1 MKYRNF
7 PALAATLSL
16 GTAILASVAVSN
28 VYAFPPR
35 STHII
40 VENLSESDERERGV
54 TKLENG
60 LDLSRRDLAGVRIT
74 DAFLRDVDFSD
85 SDLTGADLRYTQFFR
100 CNFSNANL
108 TNVAITDSGSFR
120 ECDFSGAKLRNVD
133 ISELDDSPTFVD
145 CDFTGATLTR
155 VPSFDQWTF
164 KDCVLK
170 NVYLADVRAPRY
182 SSLDVNATANVKKYK
197 EFEGVSFD
205 DAPKNLSGFVLT
217 RTEFLTDVGGVD
229 FTNARLTSVRAPGLS
244 GRQLAQ
250 TVNFRE
256 KRYEGLKLQSADFK
270 KYDFSGAML
279 TNCRFEKLD
288 FTDANFTDAV
298 LTACSFRDVQGLTL
312 EQLKS
317 TWNWRAGRLDL
328 LSLDDALQAE
338 VDAALTETQPNK
350 TQDIANAKRAETA
363 AAFDLAPVE
372 YSTSYEER
380 RRYVPSNLI
389 FDAIPHFRVAS
400 IKRRYQA
407 DPNVGS
413 FVTYP
418 FAPDDAIVIQGSRPP
433 QERFVVELTGDDSR
447 TATLQV
453 EYFPTDKSCRDR
465 LLDVLAEDGEK
476 RWRRGGGSRWRG
488 DEYFIATGGDAP
500 KSRLV
505 FTCRGAIFDLAFD
518 DKTSLEEAEAVRRYI
533 TETFYEACNKLALP
547 EIYGR

>member
-1 MKYRNF
+1 MKLRNF
-7 PALAATLSL
+7 SALAATLFL
-16 GTAILASVAVSN
+16 GTAIYASVATSS

-74 DAFLRDVDFSD
+74 DAFLRDVDFSG

-120 ECDFSGAKLRNVD
+120 ECNFSGAKLQNID
-133 ISELDDSPTFVD
+133 ISEVDDSPAFVD

-170 NVYLADVRAPRY
+170 NVRLADVRVPRY

-197 EFEGVSFD
+197 EFEGFSFD

-256 KRYEGLKLQSADFK
+256 KRYEGLALNAANFE
-270 KYDFSGAML
+270 KYDFSDAVL
-279 TNCRFEKLD
+279 TDCRFEKID
-288 FTDANFTDAV
+288 FANANFTDAV
-298 LTACSFRDVQGLTL
+298 LLDCSFSAVEGLTL

-317 TWNWRAGRLDL
+317 TWNWKSGRLDL
-328 LSLDDALQAE
+328 ISFDAALQAQ
-338 VDAALTETQPNK
+338 VDAALAKTQP
-350 TQDIANAKRAETA
+350 
-363 AAFDLAPVE
+363 
-372 YSTSYEER
+372 
-380 RRYVPSNLI
+380 
-389 FDAIPHFRVAS
+389 
-400 IKRRYQA
+400 
-407 DPNVGS
+407 
-413 FVTYP
+413 
-418 FAPDDAIVIQGSRPP
+418 
-433 QERFVVELTGDDSR
+433 QE
-447 TATLQV
+447 AQ
-453 EYFPTDKSCRDR
+453 
-465 LLDVLAEDGEK
+465 
-476 RWRRGGGSRWRG
+476 
-488 DEYFIATGGDAP
+488 
-500 KSRLV
+500 
-505 FTCRGAIFDLAFD
+505 
-518 DKTSLEEAEAVRRYI
+518 
-533 TETFYEACNKLALP
+533 
-547 EIYGR
+547 

>member
-1 MKYRNF
+1 MKHRNF
-7 PALAATLSL
+7 PALAATLFL
-16 GTAILASVAVSN
+16 GTAIYASVATSS

-40 VENLSESDERERGV
+40 VENLSDSDERERGV

-85 SDLTGADLRYTQFFR
+85 SNLTGADLRYTQFFR

-120 ECDFSGAKLRNVD
+120 ECNFSGAKLQNID
-133 ISELDDSPTFVD
+133 ISEVDDSPAFID

-170 NVYLADVRAPRY
+170 NVRLADVRVPSY

-197 EFEGVSFD
+197 EFEGFSFD

-256 KRYEGLKLQSADFK
+256 KRYEGLALNAANFE
-270 KYDFSGAML
+270 KYDFSDAVL
-279 TNCRFEKLD
+279 TDCRFEKID
-288 FTDANFTDAV
+288 FANANFTDAV
-298 LTACSFRDVQGLTL
+298 LLDCSFSAVEGLTF

-317 TWNWRAGRLDL
+317 TWNWKSGRLDL
-328 LSLDDALQAE
+328 ISFDAALQAQ
-338 VDAALTETQPNK
+338 VDAAL
-350 TQDIANAKRAETA
+350 AEA
-363 AAFDLAPVE
+363 
-372 YSTSYEER
+372 
-380 RRYVPSNLI
+380 
-389 FDAIPHFRVAS
+389 
-400 IKRRYQA
+400 Q
-407 DPNVGS
+407 
-413 FVTYP
+413 
-418 FAPDDAIVIQGSRPP
+418 P
-433 QERFVVELTGDDSR
+433 QE
-447 TATLQV
+447 AQ
-453 EYFPTDKSCRDR
+453 
-465 LLDVLAEDGEK
+465 
-476 RWRRGGGSRWRG
+476 
-488 DEYFIATGGDAP
+488 
-500 KSRLV
+500 
-505 FTCRGAIFDLAFD
+505 
-518 DKTSLEEAEAVRRYI
+518 
-533 TETFYEACNKLALP
+533 
-547 EIYGR
+547 

>member
-1 MKYRNF
+1 MQFRF
-7 PALAATLSL
+7 FSALAATFFL
-16 GTAILASVAVSN
+16 GTAVFASVATSI

-54 TKLENG
+54 TQLEHG
-60 LDLSRRDLAGVRIT
+60 LDLSRRDLAGVRIV
-74 DAFLRDVDFSD
+74 DAFLRDVDFSG

-120 ECDFSGAKLRNVD
+120 ECNFSGSKLQNVD
-133 ISELDDSPTFVD
+133 ISEVDDSPAFVE
-145 CDFTGATLTR
+145 CDFTGATLKGL
-155 VPSFDQWTF
+155 PEINYSTF
-164 KDCVLK
+164 ENCVLK
-170 NVYLADVRAPRY
+170 DVYLADVIARDIA
-182 SSLDVNATANVKKYK
+182 SFDINSTSNVKKYR
-197 EFEGVSFD
+197 EFEGVVLHKT
-205 DAPKNLSGFVLT
+205 PKDLFGFVLT
-217 RTEFLTDVGGVD
+217 RTNLLGYLGDVDLTD
-229 FTNARLTSVRAPGLS
+229 ARLTKIWALGLS

-256 KRYEGLKLQSADFK
+256 KRYEGLTLQSADFK
-270 KYDFSGAML
+270 KYDFSSALL
-279 TNCRFEKLD
+279 TNCRFEKID

-298 LTACSFRDVQGLTL
+298 LTACAFHDVQGLTL

-317 TWNWRAGRLDL
+317 TWNWRAGRLDF

-338 VDAALTETQPNK
+338 VDAALAETQPDK
-350 TQDIANAKRAETA
+350 PQDVANAKRAETA
-363 AAFDLAPVE
+363 AAFDLAPDE

-389 FDAIPHFRVAS
+389 FDAIPYFRVAAL
-400 IKRRYQA
+400 KRRYQV

-418 FAPDDAIVIQGSRPP
+418 LSPDDPIVIQGSRPP
-433 QERFVVELTGDDSR
+433 QERFIVELTGNDSR

-453 EYFPTDKSCRDR
+453 EYLPNDKSCRDR
-465 LLDVLAEDGEK
+465 ILDILAEDGEK
-476 RWRRGGGSRWRG
+476 RWRRGGEPYWRG
-488 DEYFIATGGDAP
+488 EEYFIATGGDAP

-505 FTCRGAIFDLAFD
+505 FTCRSVIFDLTFD
-518 DKTSLEEAEAVRRYI
+518 DKTSLKEAEAVRRYI
-533 TETFYEACNKLALP
+533 TETSHKACNKLAMP

>member
-1 MKYRNF
+1 MKLRNF
-7 PALAATLSL
+7 PALAATLFL
-16 GTAILASVAVSN
+16 GTAICTSVATSI

-54 TKLENG
+54 TQLEHG

-85 SDLTGADLRYTQFFR
+85 SNLTGADLRYAQFFR

-120 ECDFSGAKLRNVD
+120 ECNFSGAKLQNID
-133 ISELDDSPTFVD
+133 ISEVDDSPAFVD

-170 NVYLADVRAPRY
+170 NVRLADVRVPRY

-229 FTNARLTSVRAPGLS
+229 FTNARLTSVSAPGLS

-256 KRYEGLKLQSADFK
+256 KRYEGLALNAANFE
-270 KYDFSGAML
+270 KYDFSDAVL
-279 TNCRFEKLD
+279 TDCRFEKID
-288 FTDANFTDAV
+288 FANANFTDAV
-298 LTACSFRDVQGLTL
+298 LLDCSFSAVEGLTL

-317 TWNWRAGRLDL
+317 TWNWKNGRLDL
-328 LSLDDALQAE
+328 ISFDAALQAQ
-338 VDAALTETQPNK
+338 VDAALAGAQ
-350 TQDIANAKRAETA
+350 
-363 AAFDLAPVE
+363 
-372 YSTSYEER
+372 
-380 RRYVPSNLI
+380 
-389 FDAIPHFRVAS
+389 
-400 IKRRYQA
+400 
-407 DPNVGS
+407 
-413 FVTYP
+413 
-418 FAPDDAIVIQGSRPP
+418 P
-433 QERFVVELTGDDSR
+433 QE
-447 TATLQV
+447 AQ
-453 EYFPTDKSCRDR
+453 
-465 LLDVLAEDGEK
+465 
-476 RWRRGGGSRWRG
+476 
-488 DEYFIATGGDAP
+488 
-500 KSRLV
+500 
-505 FTCRGAIFDLAFD
+505 
-518 DKTSLEEAEAVRRYI
+518 
-533 TETFYEACNKLALP
+533 
-547 EIYGR
+547 